1 MTCGKDTP
9 SLWAVNRVYWL
20 SPISGFFASSASSV
34 LKRVLGKRMK
44 IFDLQKTNPD
54 WTELLFFSSL
64 FSFVTFIT
72 CPVCTPPVCSPG
84 GWPARTHHQPACR
97 ANWATCRDTGVYT
110 CQMVAMNEGQTQTL
124 TETVLGSL
132 QIFSHLCRKASKRR
146 RYANPALLTRRFSI
160 RPRYFTWCL
169 TRTSSNFPAHET
181 HLIIYTSFSHCPHFK
196 QPLSS
201 NFCCCSSDF
210 VSLVMKNLSIRP
222 ALCHLLVRPNITSDT
237 IQKIVLNIFIAP
249 HTQHVIWT
257 DLCID
262 NILKCYVTTNVWF
275 FFHHIPFSVLYRP
288 NLTCTMLQHWPET
301 MKQTSKTSVSVNNRY
316 QLASRRWV
324 WCSVRRRVL

>member
-84 GWPARTHHQPACR
+84 GWPAGTHHQPACR

-169 TRTSSNFPAHET
+169 TRTSSNFPAAHET

-196 QPLSS
+196 QPLSVVQLI
-201 NFCCCSSDF
+201 FC
-210 VSLVMKNLSIRP
+210 
-222 ALCHLLVRPNITSDT
+222 
-237 IQKIVLNIFIAP
+237 
-249 HTQHVIWT
+249 
-257 DLCID
+257 
-262 NILKCYVTTNVWF
+262 
-275 FFHHIPFSVLYRP
+275 
-288 NLTCTMLQHWPET
+288 HW
-301 MKQTSKTSVSVNNRY
+301 
-316 QLASRRWV
+316 
-324 WCSVRRRVL
+324 